1 MRKLGRIHSSLG
13 FPLWLGCLFAL
24 AAGPAAAGTVEDY
37 EAGLKSFQVGD
48 IVGAMNP
55 LRSAANAGHA
65 KAQVLL
71 AEILDRSEF
80 DEDAV
85 ALYRKAAEQGDPD
98 GMFGLGAMIVAGEGV
113 AKKDVPAGRAWIQKA
128 ADLGHRQ
135 ATQVIAQAYLKGELG
150 FSEAEC
156 ASPTALHW
164 IQLAAE
170 TDYLPAIDA
179 LASAYA
185 SGNQWGLAINKGLA
199 EQYLA
204 QANKIR
210 NIDLTK
216 AKKKARRIVVTSPN

>member
-1 MRKLGRIHSSLG
+1 MRKWSRIRSSLG
-13 FPLWLGCLFAL
+13 AAFWLGSFLLL
-24 AAGPAAAGTVEDY
+24 AANQASAGPAEEY

-85 ALYRKAAEQGDPD
+85 ALYRKAAEQGDAD
-98 GMFGLGAMIVAGEGV
+98 GMFGLGTMIVAGEGV
-113 AKKDVPAGRAWIQKA
+113 DKKDVPAGRAWIQKA
-128 ADLGHRQ
+128 ADLGHQQ
-135 ATQVIAQAYLKGELG
+135 ATRVIAQAYLKGELG

-156 ASPTALHW
+156 TSPIALHW
-164 IQLAAE
+164 VKQAAE

-185 SGNQWGLAINKGLA
+185 LGNQWGIEANKAIA
-199 EQYLA
+199 DQYLA
-204 QANKIR
+204 QANRIR
-210 NIDLTK
+210 NIDAAK
-216 AKKKARRIVVTSPN
+216 AKKKARRVVASPN